1 MGGLVFF
8 LNEVVIAVVLWTLRI
23 FFEKEK
29 RNTSVSYS
37 MCLKTSIY
45 SMNLQCFS
53 KMPSALFAVV
63 CVHLLQVN
71 LSIFLFECILNQ

>member
-1 MGGLVFF
+1 MGGLFFF
-8 LNEVVIAVVLWTLRI
+8 LNDVVIAVVLWTLRI

-29 RNTSVSYS
+29 NTLVSYS

>member
-1 MGGLVFF
+1 MGGLFFF
-8 LNEVVIAVVLWTLRI
+8 LNDVVIAVVLWTLRI
-23 FFEKEK
+23 YFEKSK
-29 RNTSVSYS
+29 KTTLVSYS